1 MVCIKG
7 LSGLMFSCKN
17 IIIVNYTLN
26 YLLKTF
32 NVHTLLKIH
41 LEFVEEIIW
50 NDIKKR
56 NDIFQYRENK
66 HKQTGGFNYKT
77 LAKGV
82 KTACGSQKKWIK

>member
-32 NVHTLLKIH
+32 NVHTLLKNH
-41 LEFVEEIIW
+41 LEFVEEI
-50 NDIKKR
+50 
-56 NDIFQYRENK
+56 
-66 HKQTGGFNYKT
+66 T
-77 LAKGV
+77 
-82 KTACGSQKKWIK
+82 